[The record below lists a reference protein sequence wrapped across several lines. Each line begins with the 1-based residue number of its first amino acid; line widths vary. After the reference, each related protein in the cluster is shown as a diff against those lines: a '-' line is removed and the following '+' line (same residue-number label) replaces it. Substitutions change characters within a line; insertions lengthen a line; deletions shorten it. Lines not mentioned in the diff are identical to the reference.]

1 MRGMTLRAM
10 AKACNG
16 KYYGSEANLDKE
28 VTDITTDSRKV
39 VKDGLF
45 IAICG
50 ERTDGL

>member
-39 VKDGLF
+39 VKVVCL
-45 IAICG
+45 
-50 ERTDGL
+50 